1 MLQQLACSVQA
12 VEVWHANVHDHHIR
26 LQLLGHFDRFAA
38 IGCFTAYFPS
48 FMLLEKRAQTAA
60 YNFVIIG

>member
-1 MLQQLACSVQA
+1 MLQQLTGGVQA

-26 LQLLGHFDRFAA
+26 LQLLGHFERLAA
-38 IGCFTAYFPS
+38 IGCFAAYFPS
-48 FMLLEKRAQTAA
+48 FMLLEKRTQTAA